1 MNVEPLTSCLQ
12 SMGLF
17 NAVRRY
23 LLPDKDA
30 SAPVNNRRESIGGE
44 DTAKPDGIIV
54 VGDGN
59 TRA

>member
-1 MNVEPLTSCLQ
+1 
-12 SMGLF
+12 MGLF

-30 SAPVNNRRESIGGE
+30 SALVDSRRKPIGSE
-44 DTAKPDGIIV
+44 DAAKTDGIVV